1 MHANTVAAGNA
12 FPAHAPET
20 RSRRPMHLKRW
31 ITGIVAVPII
41 YLLVA
46 AGGTIFFL
54 LIAAVS
60 VVTLAEYYRAVF
72 NSLDA
77 MPARLIPWL
86 GLGCAPL
93 IVWVVNRTGMAHA
106 PLVVAVDLI
115 LVAGLTLPLF
125 KNDSQAPHLV
135 ARQVLGL
142 IYIPLSLSFLIL
154 LRFDEQGAQW
164 IFWLLCIVAAG
175 DTGAFYAGS
184 YLGRHKLCP
193 WVSPKKTIEGSVGG
207 LVANVAMALVFKA
220 ILLPSLAILPSV
232 GFALVI
238 GIAGQVGDLFAS
250 EFKRAAGIKD
260 SGRLLPGHG
269 GFLDRLD
276 ALLFA
281 SPLAYLLKI
290 SIF

>member
-1 MHANTVAAGNA
+1 MH
-12 FPAHAPET
+12 
-20 RSRRPMHLKRW
+20 RKRW

-41 YLLVA
+41 YLLVK

-60 VVTLAEYYRAVF
+60 VATLAEYYRMVF
-72 NSLDA
+72 PTA
-77 MPARLIPWL
+77 EAGAARLIPWIGL
-86 GLGCAPL
+86 GLAP
-93 IVWVVNRTGMAHA
+93 VVVGVVHQSGMAFA
-106 PLVVAVDLI
+106 PLVIAMDLM
-115 LVAGLTLPLF
+115 LAAGLTLPLF
-125 KNDSQAPHLV
+125 KTDPQAPQRV
-135 ARQVLGL
+135 AKQVLGL
-142 IYIPLSLSFLIL
+142 VYVPLFLSFLIL
-154 LRFDEQGAQW
+154 LRSGDQGAQW

-193 WVSPKKTIEGSVGG
+193 WVSPNKTIEGSVGG
-207 LVANVAMALVFKA
+207 LIANLIVALTFKMV
-220 ILLPSLAILPSV
+220 LLPSLAALPCAV
-232 GFALVI
+232 FAVLV
-238 GIAGQVGDLFAS
+238 GIAGQVGDLFES

-260 SGRLLPGHG
+260 SGTLLPGHG

-281 SPLAYLLKI
+281 TPLAYLLKI